1 MGTKNLQKYTNHW
14 NRETDWVREIHKHY
28 FLHDNPLQECCRSK
42 SKFKH
47 SKSQHQPIVCV
58 CVCWRIRNEFF
69 NIHLFEFCECDSQ
82 TYVQTLTYYDFFFF
96 FFFSQFEFRV
106 LSLTWNTT
114 VIFKLG
120 ECARS
125 PIQRITAVVFAYDSY
140 NLVLIDS
147 LLRAQRL
154 SIVRAACV
162 FILDF
167 RSFIDS
173 LIVFFFHF

>member
-1 MGTKNLQKYTNHW
+1 MWAPKTYKSTRTIEIERLTEWEKYISITFCMTILCKSAVEANQNLSTA
-14 NRETDWVREIHKHY
+14 
-28 FLHDNPLQECCRSK
+28 S
-42 SKFKH
+42 H
-47 SKSQHQPIVCV
+47 SINLLCV

-82 TYVQTLTYYDFFFF
+82 TYVQTLTYYDFFF